1 MLSSE
6 HNIITGLKEGN
17 TRAFAE
23 IYKLYYSRLIFFAK
37 QLVADAS
44 EAEDIVSGVF
54 VKLWQKHTD
63 FDSLANLKAFLYVA
77 VRNAS
82 FDFLKYAR
90 RQSVNKKDYA
100 YWTDDKEEEILHLM
114 LKSELLQEIV
124 SEIDKLPAQYQA
136 VCKLSFFEGLPN
148 DEIALR
154 LGISIKTVRNIK
166 ALAVKQIQAVFLQ
179 RRLLSIAVVV
189 SGCLCA

>member
-1 MLSSE
+1 MLPLE
-6 HNIITGLKEGN
+6 NNIIIGLKEGD
-17 TRAFAE
+17 TIAFAD
-23 IYKLYYSRLIFFAK
+23 IYKLYYTRLIFFAK
-37 QLVADAS
+37 QLVADKS

-63 FDSLANLKAFLYVA
+63 FDSLVNVKAFLYIA

-90 RQSVNKKDYA
+90 RQSVNKKDFA
-100 YWTDDKEEEILHLM
+100 YWTDDKEEEIIHLM

-124 SEIDKLPAQYQA
+124 TEIHKLPPQYQA
-136 VCKLSFFEGLPN
+136 VCELSFFEGLPN
-148 DEIALR
+148 HEIADR

-166 ALAVKQIQAVFLQ
+166 ALAVNDIQAVFLR
-179 RRLLSIAVVV
+179 RRLLTLMAVV
-189 SGCLCA
+189 SGCICA